1 MRLAEAL
8 RELFAEQVLRLKGRH
23 GSLTYRCSTGLD
35 AHFLFLLCL
44 QGAAHG
50 IESRWLCFLLCW
62 GGFVSISE
70 VQRHASGAD
79 IEASAGAVF
88 VLNRRLRIRCHV
100 PPICAIGISYA
111 PACCVA
117 KYWRS
122 AKGGGF
128 SSLESYILPKTP
140 RRSRPR
146 DPLPARPP
154 PSIPLNYARDR

>member
-122 AKGGGF
+122 AKGGGAF
-128 SSLESYILPKTP
+128 PASRATFCLKPLVDRGPEIHCLLG
-140 RRSRPR
+140 RRLQYP
-146 DPLPARPP
+146 
-154 PSIPLNYARDR
+154 